1 MSTPVWA
8 TPAGALRSP
17 IAEGEFYEISLEA
30 LAPPKTVFYKLQAG
44 ALPPGMQIDTT
55 GIMSGNPSAPVDLQG
70 VPLQVQ
76 RTTTSKFAI
85 RAYTTA
91 NNQYNGR
98 ITGLADRTFTLTI
111 NNTNTVFWTTPAGN
125 IGTYFDGVQ
134 IRDLQLEYGGV
145 DPTVV
150 NVITII
156 GGNLPPGLTLST
168 DGVISGYI
176 TPQPQARD
184 TTTTYTFQARVA
196 NALSSDVR
204 TFSLLIYARSKMTAD
219 NFKLP
224 GDNPPFGA
232 DNTFVTADASPVQ
245 PPIITTP
252 LGSIG
257 TTRSDNYFAFQFRA
271 YDFYENDVEFIA
283 LSPLPPG
290 LTLDA
295 STGWL
300 YGYIPYEGLSANVF
314 TFDIQARVVY
324 VSNDTPVLTNTA
336 NSTTSLTVNTG
347 IVSLTIEPDEI
358 TLEYPEL
365 DWILNKIVSIY
376 HNQNNYMVG
385 SVISYNITTGTLIV
399 NVTSI
404 VGSGTYNKWLIG
416 EQYFDE
422 LSVKPIMAVTSGFRP
437 SGYLKVG
444 NELIGYNTK
453 SPTRFGRQGPDPLSP
468 PASPIIR
475 GVYPTSAENHLIIP
489 GLTVAQAEFITSG
502 TYTYTLTID
511 GPVDLDILWLTP
523 FSAVERQATP
533 SFLGT
538 IDNGT
543 ISTFR
548 VEAESVTGIPI
559 QYRLSPTNPGRL
571 PQGLQLL
578 SSGHIAGRVS
588 FDTFCLDGGTT
599 TFDVNLNTVA
609 EPTTFDMVCVFTV
622 NVFSANGLVNTNK
635 EFSIRVIRRYEEPF
649 DNLYIQAMPPQDD
662 RALINDLLLN
672 PNIFP
677 PDKIYRADD
686 PYFGVARRVIYNH
699 AFGLTAK
706 TIEDYVASLEL
717 NHYWKNLVL
726 GPIRTARALDA
737 DGTVMYEVV
746 YSEIVDDLV
755 NNDGVSVNK
764 QVVLPFPIDVNGQQ
778 TDSVYPNSLE
788 DMRDQVID
796 QIGQIS
802 NVLPRW
808 MLSTQEDGRV
818 LGFTPSWVIA
828 YTRPGESK
836 QIAYNIQTFF
846 TSTTQL
852 NLVDFKADRYE
863 LDNLMTKNWNRED
876 QHWNPRPPTLT
887 TFDYSVDPP
896 TPQFATWGNYNAQ
909 FTTFTPVQWVN
920 NSGNAVTWTNTYNG
934 QPTTFD
940 GNNMQFTAP
949 VDMYEGATTDYD
961 KYLLFPKSN
970 ILQ

>member
-1 MSTPVWA
+1 MSTPVWT

-17 IAEGEFYEISLEA
+17 IAEGIFYEINLEA
-30 LAPPKTVFYKLQAG
+30 LSPPKTVFYKLQAG
-44 ALPPGMQIDTT
+44 ALPPGMQIDAT
-55 GIMSGNPSAPVDLQG
+55 GVMSGNPTAPVDLQG
-70 VPLQVQ
+70 VPLQVS

-91 NNQYNGR
+91 NDRYDGR
-98 ITGLADRTFTLTI
+98 VTGLADRTFTLTI

-134 IRDLQLEYGGV
+134 IRDLRLEYGGV
-145 DPTVV
+145 DPTVI

-168 DGVISGYI
+168 EGVISGYI

-204 TFSLLIYARSKMTAD
+204 TFSLLIYARAKMTAD

-224 GDNPPFGA
+224 GDDPPFGA

-257 TTRSDNYFAFQFRA
+257 TTRSDNYFAFQFQA
-271 YDFYENDVEFIA
+271 YDFYENNVEFIA
-283 LSPLPPG
+283 LTPLPPG

-295 STGWL
+295 NTGWL
-300 YGYIPYEGLSANVF
+300 YGYIPYEGLRANVF
-314 TFDIQARVVY
+314 SFDIQARVIY
-324 VSNDTPVLTNTA
+324 VSG
-336 NSTTSLTVNTG
+336 STQ
-347 IVSLTIEPDEI
+347 I
-358 TLEYPEL
+358 TQGFDAL
-365 DWILNKIVSIY
+365 
-376 HNQNNYMVG
+376 
-385 SVISYNITTGTLIV
+385 SVDPIR
-399 NVTSI
+399 VTS
-404 VGSGTYNKWLIG
+404 T
-416 EQYFDE
+416 D
-422 LSVKPIMAVTSGFRP
+422 GFR
-437 SGYLKVG
+437 SYGYLKVG

-453 SPTRFGRQGPDPLSP
+453 SPTRFGRQTNPLAP
-468 PASPIIR
+468 PESPIIR
-475 GVYPTSAENHLIIP
+475 GVYPTSAEDHLELP
-489 GLTVAQAEFITSG
+489 LTAAQAEFITSG

-511 GPVDLDILWLTP
+511 GPVDLDIQWLTP
-523 FSAVERQATP
+523 LSAVERQAVP

-548 VEAESVTGIPI
+548 VEAESVTGIPV

-578 SSGHIAGRVS
+578 SSGNIAGRVS

-609 EPTTFDMVCVFTV
+609 EPTTFDMVCTFTV
-622 NVFSANGLVNTNK
+622 NVFSANGLVNTDK
-635 EFSIRVIRRYEEPF
+635 EFSIRVIRRYQEPF

-662 RALINDLLLN
+662 RALINDLLLD

-686 PYFGVARRVIYNH
+686 PYFGVARKVVYQH
-699 AFGLTAK
+699 AYGLTAA
-706 TIEDYVASLEL
+706 TIPDYVASLDL

-726 GPIRTARALDA
+726 GPIRTAQALDS
-737 DGTVMYEVV
+737 DGNVLYEVV
-746 YSEIVDDLV
+746 YSQIIDDLV
-755 NNDGVSVNK
+755 NNNDVSVGK
-764 QVVLPFPIDVNGQQ
+764 QVVLPFPIDVNGQM

-788 DMRDQVID
+788 NMRDQVID

-808 MLSTQEDGRV
+808 MLSPQTDGRV
-818 LGFTPSWVIA
+818 LGFTRSWVIA
-828 YTRPGESK
+828 YTRAGESK
-836 QIAYNIQTFF
+836 QVAYNIQQYF
-846 TSTTQL
+846 TSQTQL
-852 NLVDFKADRYE
+852 NLVDFKVDRYE

-887 TFDYSVDPP
+887 TFDCSVDPP
-896 TPQFATWGNYNAQ
+896 TPQFATWGNYNA
-909 FTTFTPVQWVN
+909 TYTVFTPVQWVN
-920 NSGNAVTWTNTYNG
+920 NSGNAVTWTNTYDG
-934 QPTTFD
+934 GPTTFD
-940 GNNMQFTAP
+940 GGSMQFVAP

-970 ILQ
+970 IIQ

>member
-1 MSTPVWA
+1 MSTPVWT

-30 LAPPKTVFYKLQAG
+30 LAPLKTVFYKLQAG
-44 ALPPGMQIDTT
+44 ALPPGMQIDAT

-70 VPLQVQ
+70 VPLQVS

-91 NNQYNGR
+91 NDQYNGR

-111 NNTNTVFWTTPAGN
+111 NNTNTVFWTTPAGR

-134 IRDLQLEYGGV
+134 VRDLQLEYGGV

-150 NVITII
+150 NTITII
-156 GGNLPPGLTLST
+156 GGSLPPGLTLST

-176 TPQPQARD
+176 TPNPQARD

-196 NALSSDVR
+196 NDLSSDVR

-224 GDNPPFGA
+224 GDDPPFGA

-271 YDFYENDVEFIA
+271 YDFYENNVQFIP

-295 STGWL
+295 NTGWL

-324 VSNDTPVLTNTA
+324 E
-336 NSTTSLTVNTG
+336 TG
-347 IVSLTIEPDEI
+347 DAEI
-358 TLEYPEL
+358 T
-365 DWILNKIVSIY
+365 
-376 HNQNNYMVG
+376 QG
-385 SVISYNITTGTLIV
+385 
-399 NVTSI
+399 
-404 VGSGTYNKWLIG
+404 
-416 EQYFDE
+416 FDS
-422 LSVKPIMAVTSGFRP
+422 LSVSPIRVDSTEGYRP

-453 SPTRFGRQGPDPLSP
+453 SPTRFGRQTNPLAP
-468 PASPIIR
+468 PESPIVR
-475 GVYPTSAENHLIIP
+475 GVYPTSAEDHLTLP
-489 GLTVAQAEFITSG
+489 LVARQAEFITSG

-511 GPVDLDILWLTP
+511 GPVDLDVLWLTP
-523 FSAVERQATP
+523 FSVVERQAVP

-548 VEAESVTGIPI
+548 VEAESVTGISL

-578 SSGHIAGRVS
+578 SSGNIAGRVS
-588 FDTFCLDGGTT
+588 FDTFCLDGSAT

-609 EPTTFDMVCVFTV
+609 EPTTFDMVCTFTV

-686 PYFGVARRVIYNH
+686 PYFGVARQVVYNH
-699 AFGLTAK
+699 AFGLTAA
-706 TIEDYVASLEL
+706 TIEEYVASLEL

-737 DGTVMYEVV
+737 DGEVMYEVV
-746 YSEIVDDLV
+746 YSEIVDNLV
-755 NNDGVSVNK
+755 NNDDVSVNK
-764 QVVLPFPIDVNGQQ
+764 QVVLPFPIDVNGQM

-788 DMRDQVID
+788 NMRDQVID
-796 QIGQIS
+796 QVGQIS
-802 NVLPRW
+802 KVLPRW

-836 QIAYNIQTFF
+836 QIAYNIQTYF
-846 TSTTQL
+846 TNQTQL
-852 NLVDFKADRYE
+852 NLIDFKADRYE

-876 QHWNPRPPTLT
+876 QHWTPRPPTLT
-887 TFDYSVDPP
+887 TFDCSVSPP
-896 TPQFATWGNYNAQ
+896 TPQFATWGNYNEAY
-909 FTTFTPVQWVN
+909 TVFTPVQWVN
-920 NSGNAVTWTNTYNG
+920 NSGNAVVWTNNYDG
-934 QPTTFD
+934 GPTTFD
-940 GNNMQFTAP
+940 NNNMQFVAP